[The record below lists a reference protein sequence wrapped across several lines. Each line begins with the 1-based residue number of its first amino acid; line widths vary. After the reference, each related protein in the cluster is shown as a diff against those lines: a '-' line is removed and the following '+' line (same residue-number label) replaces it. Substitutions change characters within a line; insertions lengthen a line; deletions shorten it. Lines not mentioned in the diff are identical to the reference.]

1 MPITKRP
8 ESRLQAIKSSDRSLS
23 ARGDHVSRRLL
34 LYVGACLA
42 VSMLAFTSPA
52 HAERKNVKIS
62 LDWIVQATHA
72 PFFIAQQKGYFKEA
86 GVTVD
91 AIDPG
96 KGATNVA
103 ISVAS
108 GAYDFGW
115 VDMPSMINFNAKNP
129 ANQLIAVYISFD
141 ASPLAVIANAAA
153 GIKTPADLN
162 GKKMAGGTG
171 GAGHDTI
178 GILLKAAH
186 AENVKIDWVPVQPQ
200 LYGAMIKRGEVAG
213 TVAFTNS
220 NVPALYSVG
229 MKPSEVTVIKYSDYG
244 ADMYGLTLVA
254 TKKFVEAN
262 PDTVRGVVKALNHG
276 TKDTIADPAAA
287 LALMKNLDPM
297 MKMDI
302 EKIRLDLALDLTK
315 TPHVEKYGLS
325 TVDPKKL
332 QFTIDSIASAY
343 HLEPA
348 PTPADVYTDKFLPP
362 PAERMLATS
371 N

>member
-1 MPITKRP
+1 MPV
-8 ESRLQAIKSSDRSLS
+8 L
-23 ARGDHVSRRLL
+23 SRRFLIAA
-34 LYVGACLA
+34 GACLA
-42 VSMLAFTSPA
+42 VSTIALSGAA
-52 HAERKNVKIS
+52 QAERKNVKIS
-62 LDWIVQATHA
+62 LDWITQATHA
-72 PFFIAQQKGYFKEA
+72 PFFFAEEKGYFKDA

-115 VDMPSMINFNAKNP
+115 VDMPSMINFNAKNA
-129 ANQLIAVYISFD
+129 ANALIAVYISFD

-153 GIKTPADLN
+153 GIKTPKDLD

-213 TVAFTNS
+213 TVAFVNS
-220 NVPALYSVG
+220 NVPALYAVG
-229 MKPSEVTVIKYSDYG
+229 MKPSEVTVLKYSDYG

-254 TKKFVEAN
+254 TKKFVDAN
-262 PDTVRGVVKALNHG
+262 PETVRGVVKALNQG
-276 TKDTIADPAAA
+276 TKDTLASPTAA
-287 LALMKNLDPM
+287 LAMMKARDPM

-302 EKIRLDLALDLTK
+302 EKVRLDLALELMK
-315 TPHVEKYGLS
+315 TPYVEKHGLS
-325 TVDPKKL
+325 VVDPKKL
-332 QFTIDSIASAY
+332 QFTIDSIADAY
-343 HLEPA
+343 HLNPK
-348 PTPADVYTDKFLPP
+348 PTPDQVYTEKFLPP
-362 PAERMLATS
+362 LAERQLTAS